1 VSEFIAPDRDLG
13 LQGHYAGFASRLASL
28 VVDVLAIVL
37 LFDVAGRMVE
47 YIVTAVSG
55 KHFTVSEYPVAAAI
69 ALAVWAFVY
78 CAYPL
83 AVNGRTFG
91 MAVAGVRVVRPD
103 GSPLDTRHAVFR
115 MLAFPLSFLTLG
127 IGFLMILS
135 NRDRRALHDR
145 VAQTAVV
152 YSWDARSARLRFLAK
167 GGTE

>member
-1 VSEFIAPDRDLG
+1 VSEYIAPDRDLG
-13 LQGHYAGFASRLASL
+13 LQGHYAGFGSRLASF
-28 VVDVLAIVL
+28 VIDVLAVVF
-37 LFDVAGRMVE
+37 LFDVAGKTLE

-55 KHFTVSEYPVAAAI
+55 KQFTVSEHPLAAVI

-103 GSPLDTRHAVFR
+103 GSALDPRHAVFR
-115 MLAFPLSFLTLG
+115 VLAFPLSFLTLG

-135 NRDRRALHDR
+135 NRDRRALHDV
-145 VAQTAVV
+145 VAKTAVV
-152 YSWDARSARLRFLAK
+152 YAWDARSARLRFLAK
-167 GGTE
+167 RGTG